1 MLDGRKK
8 MFSFFFDEQAC
19 NLSKCQQAPIRCD
32 ANQVQLATS
41 IFPCQVTEF
50 PIKYL
55 SLPLSISKLP
65 RAALQPLADKVGDRL
80 PTWRGNLMYHSER
93 LVLIKMTLSS
103 VPVYTSISIELPPWL
118 IKALTKIMKAFLWS
132 GADQVQ
138 SGKCLVAW
146 CRVQQPLDLGGLG
159 ILDLKLMGITLCL

>member
-50 PIKYL
+50 PHQIPKSA
-55 SLPLSISKLP
+55 SLD
-65 RAALQPLADKVGDRL
+65 QQ
-80 PTWRGNLMYHSER
+80 
-93 LVLIKMTLSS
+93 
-103 VPVYTSISIELPPWL
+103 TS
-118 IKALTKIMKAFLWS
+118 
-132 GADQVQ
+132 
-138 SGKCLVAW
+138 
-146 CRVQQPLDLGGLG
+146 
-159 ILDLKLMGITLCL
+159 

>member
-1 MLDGRKK
+1 MVEKRC
-8 MFSFFFDEQAC
+8 FPSF
-19 NLSKCQQAPIRCD
+19 LMSKLVTYPNANKRQSAVMPIRC
-32 ANQVQLATS
+32 NWQPPSSPVKS
-41 IFPCQVTEF
+41 RNS

-146 CRVQQPLDLGGLG
+146 CQVQQPLDLGGLG